1 MEAEAVH
8 PQAAAVLDRQRRL
21 GVVPLHERGV
31 RQLRLLNRVT
41 DWFRNRNPPVVG
53 DTTDRTIPG
62 PAGDLPIRS
71 YRPRGDGPF
80 PTVVFFHGGGFVT
93 GSLAS
98 HDLLCR
104 HLTRESGCV
113 VLAVDYRLAPEHPFP
128 AAVEDA
134 YRATE
139 WAAANPGVVGG
150 DGRLA
155 VAGDSAGGTLAAV
168 AALMAAERDG
178 PAIDHQVLF
187 YPGIGIEDGQASVE
201 SHAGKVLARED
212 LEWFRDCY
220 FGSELHRRNP
230 YADPVNACDLSGVP
244 SATVIT
250 AGFDPLRDGGTAY
263 AERLVGD
270 GVPVRYD
277 NYEDMI
283 HGFVNMPGAIDR
295 ATEALSDAA
304 AGLTDAFSS

>member
-1 MEAEAVH
+1 M
-8 PQAAAVLDRQRRL
+8 
-21 GVVPLHERGV
+21 
-31 RQLRLLNRVT
+31 
-41 DWFRNRNPPVVG
+41 
-53 DTTDRTIPG
+53 
-62 PAGDLPIRS
+62 
-71 YRPRGDGPF
+71 
-80 PTVVFFHGGGFVT
+80 
-93 GSLAS
+93 
-98 HDLLCR
+98 
-104 HLTRESGCV
+104 

-128 AAVEDA
+128 TAVEDA

-139 WAAANPGVVGG
+139 WATTNPDVLNA

-168 AALMAAERDG
+168 AALMAAERGG
-178 PAIDHQVLF
+178 PAINHQVLF

-201 SHAGKVLARED
+201 SHAGKLLARED

-220 FGSELHRRNP
+220 FGNELHRRNP
-230 YADPVNACDLSGVP
+230 YADPINVGDLSGVP

-283 HGFVNMPGAIDR
+283 HGFVGMAGSIDR
-295 ATEALSDAA
+295 ATEALADAA
-304 AGLTDAFSS
+304 ADLTDAFSS